1 MSATGY
7 RWISENNTSQ
17 SSPSTVW
24 DTVVKLRSAG
34 LVANA
39 WPSSTEQSYKLFS
52 KTFNEWFST
61 RKKMRFIL
69 KIKT

>member
-1 MSATGY
+1 MSAMCH
-7 RWISENNTSQ
+7 RWTSENSTSQ

-24 DTVVKLRSAG
+24 DTVVKLRSSG

-52 KTFNEWFST
+52 KTFNKWFST
-61 RKKMRFIL
+61 IKKMRFIL

>member
-1 MSATGY
+1 MSATDH
-7 RWISENNTSQ
+7 RWTSENNTSQ

-24 DTVVKLRSAG
+24 DTVVKLKSSG
-34 LVANA
+34 LMANA
-39 WPSSTEQSYKLFS
+39 RLHPLSSLTSSSLRL
-52 KTFNEWFST
+52 NEWFST